1 LSLRQ
6 HRGLSPQEVR
16 FPCGRCGALQVY
28 RPGSTELH
36 CEYCS
41 ATTPVGP
48 DAVAGQLRELPLGE
62 ALRQLDSIPG
72 EQSRFTVQCENC
84 AAEFSFSENHHAG
97 RCPFCATPVVVKPGK
112 ARQIFPQ
119 GLIPFQV
126 TETTALTAFENWL
139 TGLWFAPGKLQNLT
153 TGRQGLTGVYIPYWT
168 YDSHTETTYQGE
180 RGIAYQVPERVV
192 VTESGRRVSRT
203 RMVTK
208 VRWSPVSGRVSR
220 FFDDV
225 LVGASRSLP
234 RAITDP
240 LGPWQLEA
248 LVPFSEAY
256 LSGYQS
262 EIYQVRLDE
271 GFNTALQIIDG
282 VIRSDI
288 ARDIG
293 GDYQRIHHLDTRHEK
308 TSYKHILLPL
318 YSSAFTFGRKSY
330 RFVVNGQ
337 TGKVRGERPYSPW
350 KIAMAV
356 LAALL
361 LGAGAMLL
369 QGEM

>member
-1 LSLRQ
+1 M
-6 HRGLSPQEVR
+6 
-16 FPCGRCGALQVY
+16 
-28 RPGSTELH
+28 
-36 CEYCS
+36 
-41 ATTPVGP
+41 
-48 DAVAGQLRELPLGE
+48 PLAE
-62 ALRQLDSIPG
+62 ALRRLDSEPAAPPHSI
-72 EQSRFTVQCENC
+72 VQCDNC
-84 AAEFSFSENHHAG
+84 AAEFSFSENNHAG
-97 RCPFCATPVVVKPGK
+97 RCPFCATPVVVKPGRV
-112 ARQIFPQ
+112 RQISPQ
-119 GLIPFQV
+119 GLIPFQIS
-126 TETTALTAFENWL
+126 EGAALAAFDTWRA
-139 TGLWFAPGKLQNLT
+139 GLWFAPRKLKRAT
-153 TGRQGLTGVYIPYWT
+153 AGRQPLAGVYIPYWT
-168 YDSHTETTYQGE
+168 YDSHTETTYRGE

-192 VTESGRRVSRT
+192 VTENGRRVSHT

-225 LVGASRSLP
+225 LVGASRTLP
-234 RAITDP
+234 RAITDS
-240 LGPWQLEA
+240 LAPWQLEA

-256 LSGYQS
+256 LSGFRS
-262 EIYQVRLDE
+262 EIYQLRLDE

-282 VIRSDI
+282 VIRGDI

-293 GDYQRIHHLDTRHEK
+293 GDYQRIDQLDTRHER
-308 TSYKHILLPL
+308 TTYKHILLPL
-318 YSSAFTFGRKSY
+318 YLSAFIFGRKSY

-350 KIAMAV
+350 KIVLAV